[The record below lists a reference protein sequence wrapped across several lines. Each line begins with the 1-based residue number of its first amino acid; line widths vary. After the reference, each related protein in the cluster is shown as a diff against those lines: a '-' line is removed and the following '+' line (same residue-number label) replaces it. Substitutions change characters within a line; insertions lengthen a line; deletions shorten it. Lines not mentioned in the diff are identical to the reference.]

1 MQILQLPRQ
10 DPGPGLSWGW
20 PEAAPLAFLPPAV
33 RRDAACP
40 DTADT
45 GPGLPRYQ
53 DYLVFSTLTCTHIM
67 NLWIGITLHSH
78 LLWELFFSTHL
89 FHYIWV
95 NRNINKI
102 FSINIRTVLYL
113 VYQYE
118 NSRYELVR
126 QIQQRQV
133 QSVSS
138 WWRCEDMMYP
148 RRCPS
153 LGWEARVGRVATL
166 LPPPPPGRR
175 RPGSPALDTRPGCWA
190 ASQNHYH

>member
-67 NLWIGITLHSH
+67 NLWDWNYITFPFALGTLFLHPP
-78 LLWELFFSTHL
+78 
-89 FHYIWV
+89 IP
-95 NRNINKI
+95 I
-102 FSINIRTVLYL
+102 
-113 VYQYE
+113 
-118 NSRYELVR
+118 
-126 QIQQRQV
+126 
-133 QSVSS
+133 SS
-138 WWRCEDMMYP
+138 
-148 RRCPS
+148 
-153 LGWEARVGRVATL
+153 G
-166 LPPPPPGRR
+166 
-175 RPGSPALDTRPGCWA
+175 
-190 ASQNHYH
+190 